1 MSTLNTARPK
11 RVTRIQTHEGGEG
24 RKAEVREELAMLA
37 LSSFLSDSF
46 YERGGDTVTRMQKL
60 VAKAPKNFVTQ
71 LARVARQEFNMR
83 TTPAALL
90 GFYTLEHGQPKDGRV
105 IRDVFFRGDEIGD
118 YLATVASFSD
128 NKKVIPSAVR
138 FGRAVLQ
145 DRLTERAA
153 LRYNNFNRD
162 WSLAKAIRITHARAE
177 STAEKRALFDFVL
190 LWKSEG
196 SLSAAWEK
204 LPEEARALLPV
215 ILKAVNGSEDGGE
228 ISWERSRS
236 AGASW
241 ESVVDNMGY
250 MALLRN
256 LRNFFEKVPASD
268 KDFWNLVAN
277 RLADPLEVSKSRQLP
292 FRFLSAHRA
301 ITGVERYTWY
311 NPQAASGFR
320 DHDKYALIT
329 NALSEALDASVGNLP
344 TFQGRTL
351 IVVDTSGSMDATVSG
366 KSEISYLDIGTLF
379 GAAMFRAQEGEVV
392 CFGTT
397 AKLVPLNKNHS
408 VLANQARLSDANLRS
423 KLGYG
428 TNMSTAFAQ
437 VNVKDFDNIVV
448 FSDMQIHDQIRSA
461 LRGYT
466 GNVYSVNLAAYEA
479 QMARV
484 GGNFYTI
491 GGWADSTLKLMSMLS
506 EGSLVK
512 YIENYDNQ

>member
-1 MSTLNTARPK
+1 M
-11 RVTRIQTHEGGEG
+11 VTHEGGVG

-46 YERGGDTVTRMQKL
+46 YERSSDTVSRMQAL
-60 VAKAPKNFVTQ
+60 VAKAPKNFVSQ

-83 TTPAALL
+83 TTPAALM
-90 GFYTLEHGQPKDGRV
+90 GFYTLEHGQPQDGRV

-138 FGRAVLQ
+138 FGRAILQ

-153 LRYNNFNRD
+153 LRYNNFSRD
-162 WSLAKAIRITHARAE
+162 WNLAKAIRITHARAE

-204 LPEEARALLPV
+204 LPDEARALLPV
-215 ILKAVNGSEDGGE
+215 ILKAVNGSEDSGE

-277 RLADPLEVSKSRQLP
+277 RLADPEAVAKSRQLP

-301 ITGVERYTWY
+301 ISGSESRYYWSE
-311 NPQAASGFR
+311 ASTGFR
-320 DHDKYALIT
+320 DHDRYALIS
-329 NALSEALDASVGNLP
+329 NALSEALDASIGNLP
-344 TFQGRTL
+344 TFEGRTL
-351 IVVDTSGSMDATVSG
+351 IVVDTSGSMDATVSD
-366 KSEISYLDIGTLF
+366 KSEISYVDIGTLF
-379 GAAMFRAQEGEVV
+379 GAAMHRSQNGEVV

-397 AKLVPLNKNHS
+397 AERVELNKNNS
-408 VLANQARLSDANLRS
+408 ILANQARLKDSNLRNR
-423 KLGYG
+423 LGYG
-428 TNMSTAFAQ
+428 TNMSVAFSK
-437 VNVKDFDNIVV
+437 VNVRDFDNIVV
-448 FSDMQIHDQIRSA
+448 FSDMQIHDQIFHA
-461 LRGYT
+461 LKGYT
-466 GNVYSVNLAAYEA
+466 GTAYSVNLAAYEA
-479 QMARV
+479 QMSRV
-484 GGNFYTI
+484 GGKFYSI
-491 GGWADSTLKLMSMLS
+491 GGWSDSTLKLMSMLS

-512 YIENYDNQ
+512 YIESY

>member
-46 YERGGDTVTRMQKL
+46 YEKGGDTVARMQKL
-60 VAKAPKNFVTQ
+60 VAKAPKKFVTQ

-83 TTPAALL
+83 TTSAALI
-90 GFYTLEHGQPKDGRV
+90 GFYTLEHGQPQDGRV

-162 WSLAKAIRITHARAE
+162 WNLAKAIRITHARAE
-177 STAEKRALFDFVL
+177 SAAEKRALFDFVL

-196 SLSAAWEK
+196 SLRAAWEK
-204 LPEEARALLPV
+204 LPDEARALLPV
-215 ILKAVNGSEDGGE
+215 ILKAVNGSEDSGE

-268 KDFWNLVAN
+268 KSFWNLVAN
-277 RLADPLEVSKSRQLP
+277 RLADAEEVSKSRQLP
-292 FRFLSAHRA
+292 FRFLSAYRA
-301 ITGVERYTWY
+301 ITGPERYY
-311 NPQAASGFR
+311 GYGERGFK
-320 DHDKYALIT
+320 DHDKYALIS
-329 NALSEALDASVGNLP
+329 NALSEALDVSVGNLP
-344 TFQGRTL
+344 VFRGRTL
-351 IVVDTSGSMDATVSG
+351 IVVDTSASMDAHVSDR
-366 KSEISYLDIGTLF
+366 SEISLVDIGTLF
-379 GAAMFRAQEGEVV
+379 GAAMFRAQNGEVV

-397 AKLVPLNKNHS
+397 AALVPLDKNHS
-408 VLANQARLSDANLRS
+408 ILANQRKLVDPNLRS
-423 KLGYG
+423 RLGYG

-461 LRGYT
+461 LKGYT

-479 QMARV
+479 QMTRV

-512 YIENYDNQ
+512 YIENYV

>member
-1 MSTLNTARPK
+1 MSVLNTARP
-11 RVTRIQTHEGGEG
+11 RNTTRIETHEGGEG

-46 YERGGDTVTRMQKL
+46 YEKTSDTVSRMQKL
-60 VAKAPKNFVTQ
+60 VAKSPRKFVTQ

-90 GFYTLEHGQPKDGRV
+90 GFYTLEHGQPQDGRV

-118 YLATVASFSD
+118 YLATISAFSD

-138 FGRAVLQ
+138 FGRAILQ

-153 LRYNNFNRD
+153 LRYNNFSRD
-162 WSLAKAIRITHARAE
+162 WNLAKAIRITHARAE

-190 LWKSEG
+190 LWKGEG
-196 SLSAAWEK
+196 SLAAAWEK
-204 LPEEARALLPV
+204 LPVEQKALLPV
-215 ILKAVNGSEDGGE
+215 IAKAVAGSEDGGE

-268 KDFWNLVAN
+268 KDFWRLVAD
-277 RLADPLEVSKSRQLP
+277 RLADPVEVAKSRQLP
-292 FRFLSAHRA
+292 FRFLSAYRA
-301 ITGVERYTWY
+301 ITGPEYSYSWG
-311 NPQAASGFR
+311 NQNAAGFKS
-320 DHDKYALIT
+320 HAKYALIS

-344 TFQGRTL
+344 TFEGRTL

-366 KSEISYLDIGTLF
+366 KSEVSYVDIGTLF
-379 GAAMFRAQEGEVV
+379 GAAMHRAQDGDVV

-397 AKLVPLNKNHS
+397 AANVPLNKNDS
-408 VLANQARLSDANLRS
+408 VLANQRKLSDRHLRA
-423 KLGYG
+423 KLGFG

-448 FSDMQIHDQIRSA
+448 FSDMQIHDEIRTA
-461 LRGYT
+461 LRGYNGT
-466 GNVYSVNLAAYEA
+466 VYSVNLASYEA

-484 GGNFYTI
+484 GDKFYTI

-512 YIENYDNQ
+512 YIEDYE